1 MPSPFHPEG
10 LYCSW
15 TSLIHGQ
22 AMGEIDHLIFGT
34 VDDQHRRGHFR
45 DLVNAGESIKAI
57 GFSGVRKSY
66 P

>member
-15 TSLIHGQ
+15 TSLVHGQ
-22 AMGEIDHLIFGT
+22 AMGEIDHLVFGT

-45 DLVNAGESIKAI
+45 DLVNAG
-57 GFSGVRKSY
+57 GRKRKKQLSLGLSVS
-66 P
+66 